1 MIWADF
7 DDSRAD
13 FPLQNLCNSLGF
25 SWSGQVSCVPW
36 NAGME
41 FCNFSATYWKYYL
54 HQIMECLEISEKS
67 KHFSKF
73 SDFCI
78 FQAIDPP
85 KPLIND
91 KEYWCFCKPVDFA
104 EITNSIKKL
113 KSAKNHFSQFL

>member
-1 MIWADF
+1 
-7 DDSRAD
+7 
-13 FPLQNLCNSLGF
+13 
-25 SWSGQVSCVPW
+25 
-36 NAGME
+36 ME
-41 FCNFSATYWKYYL
+41 F
-54 HQIMECLEISEKS
+54 LEISEKS

-104 EITNSIKKL
+104 EIMIFIKKAKTCEETTFSIFITILWKSIFLRKWAPGRQKAL
-113 KSAKNHFSQFL
+113 KRDGIALVL